1 MPAEVA
7 VDAGKANCHGAVR
20 RYVQIPASDEYARG
34 MGDDR
39 NGDGRRITS
48 SRLAGMP
55 RAAPIA
61 GVALAR

>member
-1 MPAEVA
+1 MAPSAAACKSRHLKNMP
-7 VDAGKANCHGAVR
+7 DGT
-20 RYVQIPASDEYARG
+20 
-34 MGDDR
+34 GDDR
-39 NGDGRRITS
+39 NGDGQRITS